1 MTAVRASRVAGVLV
15 AGALASAGCASLLG
29 DFVSQ
34 GPADGGSVVL
44 TPDGAIT
51 EAGGA
56 LDGAAPDRAT
66 GSEVDAGVPL
76 ACTTWRYPQ
85 PIVLETLAAGNRR
98 ISGTLSVASGPGP
111 QARVLAGKSSTGVA
125 FSAYTVDTVDAVDAA
140 PGVTRL
146 DAPAIAG
153 SEYAG
158 WARGGGSGAPATTV
172 LAYAPAG
179 EGGVLGAFSA
189 YVLADSL
196 AGDGPLPAPY
206 TVFTETEQIRE
217 VDAIRVLPLDPPS
230 DDAGAPP
237 SVFVTVTYPSTIA
250 TDASA
255 AVYTLGV
262 GLASGGVN
270 GSPATLAALA
280 TSPDLGALND
290 PQLFGASGD
299 VYVFGSSGASS
310 AGLSVWSVGD
320 DAGVP
325 SPPMP
330 HVVWSGTPG
339 RLDAIAANS
348 SMAAANIAL
357 EQEPTLG
364 GYVTTIDYFAGAV
377 PYADLAA
384 WTASGQADASSPALT
399 PVASFTNVFTAPD
412 GIPCGSVWSSDN
424 IMLLGPGLAPAGD
437 AGAPVPGLNMLWFDS
452 DGTVRGSQSGADALL
467 PGNDSVTNVAAS
479 PSFIGAASARWD
491 VAWVETHADDAGAY
505 DVVFY
510 NELDCTSP

>member
-1 MTAVRASRVAGVLV
+1 
-15 AGALASAGCASLLG
+15 
-29 DFVSQ
+29 
-34 GPADGGSVVL
+34 
-44 TPDGAIT
+44 
-51 EAGGA
+51 
-56 LDGAAPDRAT
+56 
-66 GSEVDAGVPL
+66 
-76 ACTTWRYPQ
+76 
-85 PIVLETLAAGNRR
+85 
-98 ISGTLSVASGPGP
+98 
-111 QARVLAGKSSTGVA
+111 
-125 FSAYTVDTVDAVDAA
+125 
-140 PGVTRL
+140 
-146 DAPAIAG
+146 
-153 SEYAG
+153 
-158 WARGGGSGAPATTV
+158 
-172 LAYAPAG
+172 
-179 EGGVLGAFSA
+179 
-189 YVLADSL
+189 
-196 AGDGPLPAPY
+196 
-206 TVFTETEQIRE
+206 
-217 VDAIRVLPLDPPS
+217 
-230 DDAGAPP
+230 
-237 SVFVTVTYPSTIA
+237 
-250 TDASA
+250 
-255 AVYTLGV
+255 
-262 GLASGGVN
+262 VN